1 MGENDDKVFL
11 KRFSG
16 IIAGL
21 VIVTILII
29 IISVGNDRLEPG
41 LNPSRAILAE
51 ERVAPVA
58 AVRTELPSADVEQQD
73 AGTTEMDSSETSTAA
88 EPDEQLADA
97 PVESTADIDG
107 SAIYASTCIACHS
120 TGVAEA
126 PVPGSDSWNERAA
139 NGVDELVANAIA
151 GIAPMMPPK
160 GGNPNLSDVEIRAVV
175 EHMMSL

>member
-1 MGENDDKVFL
+1 MGEHDDKVFL

-58 AVRTELPSADVEQQD
+58 GVRTELPAPEIASND
-73 AGTTEMDSSETSTAA
+73 AGTNDQGSSEEPTAA
-88 EPDEQLADA
+88 ETAVQPTDA
-97 PVESTADIDG
+97 PTESTAGIDG
-107 SAIYASTCIACHS
+107 SAIYASTCVACHS
-120 TGVAEA
+120 TGVAQA
-126 PVPGSDSWNERAA
+126 PIPGTDGWNERAA
-139 NGVDELVANAIA
+139 NGVDALIANAIA

-160 GGNPNLSDVEIRAVV
+160 GGNPNLSDEEIRAVV